1 MPRIGC
7 LDLHGVNPNF
17 FFKEKGRVFSCTK
30 NGPLKKM
37 IENSKFIYNK
47 QENTVTCM
55 SLDPFWECETL
66 SGESDKKP
74 SLYNIGYIKSIK

>member
-1 MPRIGC
+1 
-7 LDLHGVNPNF
+7 
-17 FFKEKGRVFSCTK
+17 
-30 NGPLKKM
+30 M

-74 SLYNIGYIKSIK
+74 SLYNI